1 MSLPSFMHFP
11 YRRVRQADDRM
22 VSRLLKVAGL
32 CTESE
37 LGAEIDALLR
47 QRMSDCRDLFALRGV
62 RRPRR
67 LTVLRLTGRRL
78 GQDADCVERM
88 ASLSAEHGPTLLQA
102 VCVLAEKV
110 GQSGFPR
117 RRAEGQSMA
126 IALPP
131 VAAAAAPAVE
141 DAEASGF
148 TELDDAILA
157 LADADRQRQDAVIL
171 RPAQLHPA
179 GRPQL
184 LAA

>member
-1 MSLPSFMHFP
+1 MHYP
-11 YRRVRQADDRM
+11 YRRVRRADDRM

-37 LGAEIDALLR
+37 LGVEIDALLR

-62 RRPRR
+62 RWPRR
-67 LTVLRLTGRRL
+67 LTVLRLAACRL

-110 GQSGFPR
+110 GQSGFPKR
-117 RRAEGQSMA
+117 GEGQSMA
-126 IALPP
+126 IASPP
-131 VAAAAAPAVE
+131 VAAVSDASGVE
-141 DAEASGF
+141 DADMCHF
-148 TELDDAILA
+148 TELDETVLV
-157 LADADRQRQDAVIL
+157 LGDADRQRSDEVIL

>member
-1 MSLPSFMHFP
+1 MHFP
-11 YRRVRQADDRM
+11 YRRVRRADDRM

-32 CTESE
+32 CMESE
-37 LGAEIDALLR
+37 LGIEVDALLR

-67 LTVLRLTGRRL
+67 LTVLRLAGRRL

-88 ASLSAEHGPTLLQA
+88 ASLSVEHGPTLLQA

-110 GQSGFPR
+110 GQSGFPKR
-117 RRAEGQSMA
+117 QAEAQAMA
-126 IALPP
+126 IARPP
-131 VAAAAAPAVE
+131 AAVLSDAPAVE
-141 DAEASGF
+141 DDAASDF
-148 TELDDAILA
+148 TELDETILV
-157 LADADRQRQDAVIL
+157 LGDADRQRHNEVIL